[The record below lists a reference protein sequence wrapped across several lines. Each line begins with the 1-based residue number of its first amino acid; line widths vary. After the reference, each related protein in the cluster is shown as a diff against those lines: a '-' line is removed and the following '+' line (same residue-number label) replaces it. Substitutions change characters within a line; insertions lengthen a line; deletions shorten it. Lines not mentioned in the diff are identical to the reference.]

1 MSSTPQPMDYVFTIR
16 TQDEVTRQYV
26 INMITNMSSAKGF
39 TLRGK
44 EYKLTIHTDP
54 FVLINSL
61 NPSGGSSKA
70 LDIPRVPE
78 IRFYIPIHTHPT
90 VNKYEVGNWV
100 KTLPTLNPDIIS
112 RSWYLYSTT
121 AAPGLSMSSGCNEN
135 LWIRHTAFESN
146 FHDTLRRHVHS

>member
-1 MSSTPQPMDYVFTIR
+1 MPQSMDYVFTIR

-44 EYKLTIHTDP
+44 EYKITMYTDP
-54 FVLINSL
+54 FVLINKL
-61 NPSGGSSKA
+61 NPVGEAS
-70 LDIPRVPE
+70 PQVPE
-78 IRFYIPIHTHPT
+78 IKFYIPIYTHPT
-90 VNKYEVGNWV
+90 VNKYEIGNWV

-121 AAPGLSMSSGCNEN
+121 SAPGLSMSSGCNEN

>member
-1 MSSTPQPMDYVFTIR
+1 MSNTQQTMDYVFTIR
-16 TQDEVTRQYV
+16 TQDDVTRQYV
-26 INMITNMSSAKGF
+26 INMITNMSSAERF

-44 EYKLTIHTDP
+44 EYKVTMYTDP
-54 FVLINSL
+54 FVLINKL
-61 NPSGGSSKA
+61 NQAGEARPQ
-70 LDIPRVPE
+70 VPE
-78 IRFYIPIHTHPT
+78 IKFYIPIHTHPT

-121 AAPGLSMSSGCNEN
+121 AAPGLLMSSGCNEN
-135 LWIRHTAFESN
+135 LWIRDPEFTNN